1 MQVLNAE
8 PPYPVTETFNLPLA
22 SGEGKNYDITL
33 KNTKEAQQ
41 IFHVQV
47 KNNSLIKVVQSDYT
61 VDPGVPQKLKLEIL
75 PQKKVGVYRG
85 YIIVESEH
93 EVVACNEI
101 VVEVN

>member
-1 MQVLNAE
+1 MQESNTEA
-8 PPYPVTETFNLPLA
+8 PYAVTETFNLPLA
-22 SGEGKNYDITL
+22 VGEGKNSKIAL

-41 IFHVQV
+41 VFHIQV
-47 KNNSLIKVVQSDYT
+47 KNSSLIKVTQTEYT
-61 VDPGVPQKLKLEIL
+61 VDPGMPQKLKLEIL
-75 PQKKVGVYRG
+75 PQTKAGVYRG